1 MVVAQ
6 LAEQSF
12 LTPEIR
18 SSNPNL
24 DMSNYL
30 LMCQLYYTEKVE
42 NKEKEDGIGPVL
54 SSMAFFFF
62 YTLGIL
68 QRNFC

>member
-30 LMCQLYYTEKVE
+30 LMCQLYYTEKDE
-42 NKEKEDGIGPVL
+42 DKEKQAGIGPL
-54 SSMAFFFF
+54 FKFNAFLRF
-62 YTLGIL
+62 YTFGI
-68 QRNFC
+68 